1 MGLWIQP
8 SYNILAD
15 IDEDNLNQV
24 EENIEKIEV
33 MAEKYQIKISIEND
47 NDDQNTVLVLIDK
60 SQNTD
65 SIGIFSGDIFN
76 LPLFKENK
84 MFILRTEKFLKEIG
98 EVYPFIKEFSFT
110 EPGVRI
116 FVSS

>member
-8 SYNILAD
+8 SYNRISN
-15 IDEDNLNQV
+15 IDEETLNKVEINLK
-24 EENIEKIEV
+24 EIELIAK
-33 MAEKYQIKISIEND
+33 KYQIEISIEIYND
-47 NDDQNTVLVLIDK
+47 YQNKVLALIDK

-65 SIGIFSGDIFN
+65 SMAIFSGEIFN

-84 MFILRTEKFLKEIG
+84 IFISKTEDFLKEV
-98 EVYPFIKEFSFT
+98 EEFYPFIKKFSFT